1 MFGLFWL
8 HPGQCICV
16 YGDAFIMVKSAID
29 SNVVS
34 APASIASLPCLY
46 NNISIEI
53 LSVTARRSAF
63 ALGFNVKYFAQKFG
77 LDNIGFLTL
86 TFADH
91 ITDFKEAQRRLNSLL
106 SNVIKLR
113 YVDYIGVKERQRS
126 GRIHFHLLVH
136 VGFDIRSGFDFSAV
150 SNQDY
155 SSASAAIRKEWSF
168 WRMTAKKY
176 GFGRTELMPIKSSE
190 EAIGKYIGKYI
201 GKHLES
207 RLEEDKNARLVLCS
221 RGARIA
227 STRFQFVSEGSKAW
241 RSKLGAF
248 VHMVSER
255 SGCDPTLESVAE
267 LLGPRWCYRHR
278 DFILSMPD
286 GV

>member
-1 MFGLFWL
+1 
-8 HPGQCICV
+8 
-16 YGDAFIMVKSAID
+16 
-29 SNVVS
+29 
-34 APASIASLPCLY
+34 
-46 NNISIEI
+46 
-53 LSVTARRSAF
+53 
-63 ALGFNVKYFAQKFG
+63 
-77 LDNIGFLTL
+77 
-86 TFADH
+86 
-91 ITDFKEAQRRLNSLL
+91 
-106 SNVIKLR
+106 
-113 YVDYIGVKERQRS
+113 
-126 GRIHFHLLVH
+126 

-155 SSASAAIRKEWSF
+155 SSASPAIRKEWSF

-207 RLEEDKNARLVLCS
+207 RLDEDKNARLVLYS
-221 RGARIA
+221 HGARIA
-227 STRFQFVSEGSKAW
+227 STRFQFVSDGSRAW
-241 RSKLGAF
+241 RSKLGSF

-255 SGCDPTLESVAE
+255 SGCEPTLESVAE